1 MATQDDRPTL
11 GEEARNAIS
20 RLLIERVRQDKYPS
34 ATQMDLLEQGI
45 PPHLMRDY
53 LNVLLEK
60 VMTDSRPSIPM
71 IQRISRIAQQ
81 L

>member
-1 MATQDDRPTL
+1 VATQDGPTL
-11 GEEARNAIS
+11 GEEARNAIA

-34 ATQMDLLEQGI
+34 ATHMDLIEQTM
-45 PPHLMRDY
+45 PPYLMRDY

-60 VMTDSRPSIPM
+60 VVRDTWPSIPM
-71 IQRISRIAQQ
+71 IHRITRISQE

>member
-1 MATQDDRPTL
+1 MATQDGPTL

-34 ATQMDLLEQGI
+34 VTQMELIEQLM
-45 PPHLMRDY
+45 PPYLMRDY

-60 VMTDSRPSIPM
+60 VALESRPSISLM
-71 IQRISRIAQQ
+71 HRISKLAQA

>member
-1 MATQDDRPTL
+1 VATQERPNI
-11 GEEARNAIS
+11 GDEARNAVT

-34 ATQMDLLEQGI
+34 ATHMDLIEETI
-45 PPHLMRDY
+45 PPWLMRDY

-60 VMTDSRPSIPM
+60 LATDNWPSIPLM
-71 IQRISRIAQQ
+71 HRVAKISQQ